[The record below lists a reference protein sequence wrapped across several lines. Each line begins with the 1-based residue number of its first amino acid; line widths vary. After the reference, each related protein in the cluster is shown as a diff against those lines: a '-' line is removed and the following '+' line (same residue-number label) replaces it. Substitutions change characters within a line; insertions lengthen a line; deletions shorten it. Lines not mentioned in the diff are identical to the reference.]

1 MCKLQEDKLLLELHL
16 RHGSDWKGIA
26 AAMNGARD
34 HKQVRE
40 RLVFS
45 SSSSPS
51 SSLLSTPFFSILFFS
66 VSRAMKTRPSLTMN
80 IYFQR
85 LLYRYVNHLD
95 PSSMFS
101 HQSFNL
107 VFFSC
112 PSESDYL
119 FSFCTSP
126 CYYIVNHDRFSIEEQ
141 RALVK
146 WNKIQGPQWAVF
158 ARRMRNGDGFRRT
171 ALQVKNF
178 FHRTACRKNKRQ
190 KDAPMEQQAAVD

>member
-1 MCKLQEDKLLLELHL
+1 MPSLKKGHWSATEDKLVLELHL

-40 RLVFS
+40 R
-45 SSSSPS
+45 
-51 SSLLSTPFFSILFFS
+51 
-66 VSRAMKTRPSLTMN
+66 
-80 IYFQR
+80 
-85 LLYRYVNHLD
+85 YVNHLD
-95 PSSMFS
+95 PS
-101 HQSFNL
+101 
-107 VFFSC
+107 
-112 PSESDYL
+112 
-119 FSFCTSP
+119 
-126 CYYIVNHDRFSIEEQ
+126 INHDRFSIEEE

-146 WNKIQGPQWAVF
+146 WNKIEGPQWAVF

-190 KDAPMEQQAAVD
+190 KDAPMEQQAAVDERPNYEGRSGASSTQNVRGEEKPRGRIKSLMNIRNLLN